1 MTTPTA
7 RTTPTTPDETPAI
20 GAPRTADW
28 WFDFISPYAYLQS
41 ERLDR
46 FDGLARLRLRPVLFA
61 GLLAHHGTKGPA
73 EIPGKR
79 EHTYRQVAWMAHREG
94 IALAFPPTHPFNPL
108 PLLRLFVAAGG
119 GRDALQRIF
128 RFVWQDG
135 RLPDDTQAFARL
147 AGSLG
152 IEDVGTALARPQ
164 VKDAL
169 RASTDEAIARGV
181 FGVPTLDVD
190 GERFWG
196 FDATDMAVAWLQ
208 GDAFMRG
215 DAMRRASAVPHGVRR
230 RDA

>member
-1 MTTPTA
+1 MTPPSSAPTA
-7 RTTPTTPDETPAI
+7 ESLP
-20 GAPRTADW
+20 TADW

-41 ERLDR
+41 ERLAR
-46 FDGLARLRLRPVLFA
+46 FDGLAQLRLRPVLFA

-79 EHTYRQVAWMAHREG
+79 EHTYRQVAWLAHREG
-94 IALAFPPTHPFNPL
+94 IALAFPPMHPFNPL
-108 PLLRLFVAAGG
+108 PLLRLFVSTGG
-119 GRDALQRIF
+119 GREALHAIF

-135 RLPDDTQAFARL
+135 RLPDDSEAFARL
-147 AGSLG
+147 AKSLG
-152 IEDVGTALARPQ
+152 IDDVPAALARPD

-169 RASTDEAIARGV
+169 RASTDEAVAHGV

-208 GDAFMRG
+208 GDAFLRG
-215 DAMRRASAVPHGVRR
+215 EAMRRAGAVPQGVRR